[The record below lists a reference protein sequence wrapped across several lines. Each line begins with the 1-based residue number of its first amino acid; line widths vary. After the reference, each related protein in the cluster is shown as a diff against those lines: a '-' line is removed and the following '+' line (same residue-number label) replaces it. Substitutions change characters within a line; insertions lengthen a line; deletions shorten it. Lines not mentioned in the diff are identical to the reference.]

1 LANKF
6 LFISPLGLEVT
17 IGLPMVRTLLE
28 QGVLENWREDDGL
41 SKVVFDAAATFPL
54 PTGLQGLKASEFVAV
69 LGGRT

>member
-54 PTGLQGLKASEFVAV
+54 PTGLQ
-69 LGGRT
+69 

>member
-54 PTGLQGLKASEFVAV
+54 PTGLQGLNASEFVAV
-69 LGGRT
+69 LGGRA

>member
-1 LANKF
+1 
-6 LFISPLGLEVT
+6 
-17 IGLPMVRTLLE
+17 MVRTLLE

-54 PTGLQGLKASEFVAV
+54 PTGLQGLNASEFVAV